1 MIKKYNIIVILSLLL
16 MALVS
21 SCRDDLNGSS
31 AVEAPDG
38 KLILNIGMN
47 FPDMQTMQTRSLLAD
62 TPETP
67 TGEYLSA
74 LAFYI
79 FVFEDNGAPESNYL
93 RELVYGNDIQEI
105 TPDGNN
111 KVKFKVKTN
120 GTAENAIL
128 HIVATKDKDN
138 FENQLK
144 SVPDRSEFGIFAG
157 ASGLYTTSYEAY
169 WKRIKLNKPIN
180 KENIEKGAFADKLT
194 DISMI
199 RNCLRITMEMS
210 DDPEAQFNGFNLDAF
225 TVVNA
230 VDHGYV
236 AAYNEYLGAD
246 GKPGFVEFENAE
258 GDQKKYKTLLGE
270 HYVPARHPAA
280 ARVNADDN
288 LDWVA
293 GFESDA
299 GNDEYSWVK
308 PQYMFER
315 SIQTDNRTYIVI
327 KGHYENQVGVPNEPR
342 YFKIDIGTIDN
353 ETKGDD
359 GEPFG
364 IFEQYHLIRNIS
376 YDITITNVA
385 VNAGHKTVESAL
397 ASYPANNISTSIETR
412 PLTKI
417 NDGVDYMEIN
427 KQTYIIIDD
436 DEGNPVP
443 ASVEMKWNYIKDFK
457 DGGEQ
462 IQYSDHVKWN
472 YPGYE
477 LKFVEGEDPD
487 GIFASWGDEKKTTT
501 PQYSKNPDGTIVTNE
516 STDYGGNWRG
526 FTFHFNNPD
535 NITRQKTIRLY
546 SPEGLTRDVEFIMH
560 KRWEFVTND
569 KYKSNIEVYP
579 GHYSSE
585 DLTDSHWYT
594 LDDVRQHVEPGKVG
608 SLIGAPL
615 TVMFELPADLPQALF
630 PLDFKIGFDRQNVEN
645 AYAGNAVVVWGD
657 TMFDGDEED
666 YIPGVPRMQ
675 FVKTVE
681 WDDYQKQRV
690 VCARF
695 STITDVIDNN
705 PDIGQFSITRVRVT
719 NPYFTLGEDDFLRDA
734 TGGLDGMI
742 RWYWNFSYPNWV
754 NYFSDAYT
762 AGTQGAA
769 GTFDG
774 LEFNNYV
781 LNNSAMDIGKSG
793 TDATNNENYYEYTFS
808 IPEDVKELTSNS
820 SGKITIIA
828 SVSQA
833 GYGRA
838 GLPFNWYQYNR
849 KVYIR
854 IYKADGT
861 FINSPAHD
869 VNDSGTTLAASGN
882 PSLSIVERTIT
893 FNFAIEDGVT
903 FDKMIIWSTN
913 GSHYGQATDL
923 VRKNISYAPTRYYSI
938 RLELTPNP

>member
-1 MIKKYNIIVILSLLL
+1 MIKKYNITVILSLLL
-16 MALVS
+16 MMLVS
-21 SCRDDLNGSS
+21 SCRDDLNGYS
-31 AVEAPDG
+31 AAEDAGG

-47 FPDMQTMQTRSLLAD
+47 FPDMQTMQTRSILAD
-62 TPETP
+62 TPEKP
-67 TGEYLSA
+67 GNDYLQK
-74 LAFYI
+74 LNFYI
-79 FVFEDNGAPESNYL
+79 FIFEDNGAPESNYL

-105 TPDGNN
+105 TAEDY
-111 KVKFKVKTN
+111 KVKFKVKSN

-128 HIVATKDKDN
+128 HIVATNDKDN

-157 ASGLYTTSYEAY
+157 ASGLYTTSNEAY
-169 WKRIKLNKPIN
+169 WKRIELDKPIN
-180 KENIEKGAFADKLT
+180 TDNVKDDDFKQKLT
-194 DISMI
+194 DIYMV
-199 RNCLRITMEMS
+199 RNCLRITMKMS
-210 DDPEAQFNGFNLDAF
+210 EADDAQFNGFNLDAF
-225 TVVNA
+225 AVVNA

-236 AAYNEYLGAD
+236 AAYNESLGANA
-246 GKPGFVEFENAE
+246 KPGFVEFEE
-258 GDQKKYKTLLGE
+258 TPGVQKEYKTLLGE
-270 HYVPARHPAA
+270 NYVPARHPAA

-293 GFESDA
+293 GFESTD
-299 GNDEYSWVK
+299 GNSEYSWNK

-315 SIQTDNRTYIVI
+315 SIQTDNRTYVVI
-327 KGHYENQVGVPNEPR
+327 KGHYDQIPNEPR
-342 YFKIDIGTIDN
+342 YFKLDIGTIDR
-353 ETKGDD
+353 ETKDEND
-359 GEPFG
+359 EPFG

-385 VNAGHKTVESAL
+385 VNAGHKSVESAL

-417 NDGVDYMEIN
+417 NDGVDRMEIN

-443 ASVEMKWNYIKDFK
+443 DYVEMKWYYVKDFK
-457 DGGEQ
+457 EGGEQ
-462 IQYSDHVKWN
+462 IEYSDHVKWN

-477 LKFVEGEDPD
+477 LKFVGGKDPD
-487 GIFASWGDEKKTTT
+487 GIFAYWGENNTET
-501 PQYSKNPDGTIVTNE
+501 PIYKEQDNINE

-526 FTFHFNNPD
+526 FEFHFNRPD
-535 NITRQKTIRLY
+535 NIIRQKTIRLY
-546 SPEGLTRDVEFIMH
+546 SPFGLTRDVEFIMH
-560 KRWEFVTND
+560 KRWEFVTNEA
-569 KYKSNIEVYP
+569 YEGNIEVYP
-579 GHYSSE
+579 GHYSPS
-585 DLTDSHWYT
+585 DLSASGWYS
-594 LDDVRQHVEPGKVG
+594 LDDVRSHLTPGNVG
-608 SLIGAPL
+608 SLIGSPL

-630 PLDFKIGFDRQNVEN
+630 PLQFKIGFDRQNVEN

-681 WDDYQKQRV
+681 WDEYQQQRV

-705 PDIGQFSITRVRVT
+705 PDTGHTSITRVRVT
-719 NPYFTLGEDDFLRDA
+719 NPYFILGQDDFKRDA
-734 TGGLDGMI
+734 NSGLDGML
-742 RWYWNFSYPNWV
+742 RWYWNFSYPNWT
-754 NYFSDAYT
+754 NYFSENYTNTGT
-762 AGTQGAA
+762 AGI
-769 GTFDG
+769 FEG

-781 LNNSAMDIGKSG
+781 LNNSAMDIGQNG
-793 TDATNNENYYEYTFS
+793 TDANNTANYYEYKFS
-808 IPEDVKELTSNS
+808 IPEDVKYLTSNS

-833 GYGRA
+833 GYGRS

-854 IYKADGT
+854 IYKTDGT
-861 FINSPAHD
+861 VINSGALD
-869 VNDSGTTLAASGN
+869 VNDSGTTLAVSGS

-893 FNFAIEDGVT
+893 FNFTIEDGNQLDRMV
-903 FDKMIIWSTN
+903 IWSTN

-938 RLELTPNP
+938 RFDLTPNP

>member
-1 MIKKYNIIVILSLLL
+1 MIKKYNITVILSLLL

-21 SCRDDLNGSS
+21 SCRNDFNGNP
-31 AVEAPDG
+31 AVEDPDG

-67 TGEYLSA
+67 TGEYLSE

-79 FVFEDNGAPESNYL
+79 FVFEDNGAPEANYL
-93 RELVYGNDIQEI
+93 RELVYGSDIQEI
-105 TPDGNN
+105 TADGN
-111 KVKFKVKTN
+111 KVKFKVKSN

-128 HIVATKDKDN
+128 HIVATNDSEN

-169 WKRIKLNKPIN
+169 WKRIELDMPIN
-180 KENIEKGAFADKLT
+180 SDNIKTEVFTDKLT

-199 RNCLRITMEMS
+199 RNCLRITMKMS
-210 DDPEAQFNGFNLDAF
+210 DDEEAQFNGFNLDAF

-246 GKPGFVEFENAE
+246 GKPGFVEFEKIVN
-258 GDQKKYKTLLGE
+258 DQKEQKAYKELLGE
-270 HYVPARHPAA
+270 NYVPARHPAA

-288 LDWVA
+288 LSDWVA
-293 GFESDA
+293 GFENGTSDECN
-299 GNDEYSWVK
+299 NDPK
-308 PQYMFER
+308 YMFER

-327 KGHYENQVGVPNEPR
+327 KGHYNNDTNDKR

-385 VNAGHKTVESAL
+385 VNAGHKSVESAL

-412 PLTKI
+412 PLTSI
-417 NDGVDYMEIN
+417 NDGVDKMEIN

-443 ASVEMKWNYIKDFK
+443 ASIEMKWNYIKDFK
-457 DGGEQ
+457 DTK
-462 IQYSDHVKWN
+462 ILYSDHVKWN

-477 LKFVEGEDPD
+477 LKFDDDGKDPD
-487 GIFASWGDEKKTTT
+487 GIFDHWVDHEGGEHKTT
-501 PQYSKNPDGTIVTNE
+501 PIYQKDGTNE
-516 STDYGGNWRG
+516 STDYGDNWRG
-526 FTFHFNNPD
+526 FELHFNKPD

-569 KYKSNIEVYP
+569 EYKDKSNIEVYP
-579 GHYSSE
+579 GHYSPS
-585 DLTDSHWYT
+585 DLLSKGWHS

-675 FVKTVE
+675 FVKTVQWNE
-681 WDDYQKQRV
+681 YQQQRV

-734 TGGLDGMI
+734 TGDLDGMM
-742 RWYWNFSYPNWV
+742 RWYWNFSYQNWV
-754 NYFSDAYT
+754 NYFNEAYT
-762 AGTQGAA
+762 DTGAA
-769 GTFDG
+769 GSFDG
-774 LEFNNYV
+774 LEFNNYTR
-781 LNNSAMDIGKSG
+781 NGSAMVIGTENASSVYNDNIYDFKFDI
-793 TDATNNENYYEYTFS
+793 DDNIE
-808 IPEDVKELTSNS
+808 TSNTN
-820 SGKITIIA
+820 GKITIIA
-828 SVSQA
+828 SSNQD
-833 GYGRA
+833 GKRTGNLGNYTWNR
-838 GLPFNWYQYNR
+838 YNR

-854 IYKADGT
+854 IIFTDNTSQDITNMDEFTDDGEDNYT
-861 FINSPAHD
+861 NAFGA
-869 VNDSGTTLAASGN
+869 TTAY
-882 PSLSIVERTIT
+882 
-893 FNFAIEDGVT
+893 IETKTREVT
-903 FDKMIIWSTN
+903 FEIDANKKIKQVVIWSVN
-913 GSHYGQATDL
+913 GTSQKTSGSGKTVINYG
-923 VRKNISYAPTRYYSI
+923 PTRYYSI
-938 RLELTPNP
+938 RMELTPKP